1 MSGRLVL
8 AGTLATLLAVAANV
22 ILSIVLRAAV
32 DPSGIFQPLNVGSVA
47 LLTAFGAIAATF
59 VYEYIVAR
67 SEDPRGRF
75 IRVAV
80 IALLLSFVPDLAL
93 LAGVGPGQNA
103 DVPRVLALMS
113 MHVVAAVII
122 VSVLITLGPQRSNAL
137 PAKTA
142 SAKTDDGSTDGG
154 ASDSSV

>member
-1 MSGRLVL
+1 MNGRLVL
-8 AGTLATLLAVAANV
+8 AGTLATLLAVVANV
-22 ILSIVLRAAV
+22 ILSIVLRSAV
-32 DPSGIFQPLNVGSVA
+32 DPSAIFQPLNVGSVA
-47 LLTAFGAIAATF
+47 FLTAFGAIAATF

-67 SEDPRGRF
+67 SENPQRRF

-103 DVPRVLALMS
+103 DIPRVLALMT

-122 VSVLITLGPQRSNAL
+122 VTVLVTIGP
-137 PAKTA
+137 K
-142 SAKTDDGSTDGG
+142 

>member
-22 ILSIVLRAAV
+22 VLSIVLRSVV
-32 DPSGIFQPLNVGSVA
+32 DPSGIFQPLNVASVA
-47 LLTAFGAIAATF
+47 FLTAFGAIAATF

-67 SEDPRGRF
+67 SDNPQRRF
-75 IRVAV
+75 IRVAAV
-80 IALLLSFVPDLAL
+80 ALLLSFVPAVAL

-103 DVPRVLALMS
+103 DLPRVLALMS

-122 VSVLITLGPQRSNAL
+122 VAVLITVGPKAPDNAAATVDEGL
-137 PAKTA
+137 
-142 SAKTDDGSTDGG
+142 
-154 ASDSSV
+154 SDKRV

>member
-22 ILSIVLRAAV
+22 VLSIVLRSAV
-32 DPSGIFQPLNVGSVA
+32 DPSDIFQPLNVGSVA
-47 LLTAFGAIAATF
+47 FLTAFGAIAATF

-67 SEDPRGRF
+67 SEDPQRRF
-75 IRVAV
+75 IRVAA
-80 IALLLSFVPDLAL
+80 IALLLSFIPDLVL

-103 DVPRVLALMS
+103 DLPRVLSLVS

-122 VSVLITLGPQRSNAL
+122 VGVLITVGPKA
-137 PAKTA
+137 P
-142 SAKTDDGSTDGG
+142 
-154 ASDSSV
+154 DSRV